1 MQIAVVSAPERG
13 CTDQMLA
20 CVAGELLACGVKVA
34 GVVQTNIERA
44 GRDHC
49 DMDLRV
55 LPSGP
60 LIRISQ
66 NLGAASQGCRLD
78 AGALEIAVMA
88 VERSL
93 ADGADLMIVNKFG
106 KHEAEGRGFR
116 DLIAAALA
124 AGIPVLCGINPR
136 NRSAFDEFAEGIA
149 VATPSDTAQITHWVR
164 GALAEK

>member
-20 CVAGELLACGVKVA
+20 RLAGELLACGVKVA
-34 GVVQTNIERA
+34 GVVQTNVERA
-44 GRDHC
+44 GREHC
-49 DMDLRV
+49 DMDLRI

-78 AGALEIAVMA
+78 AGALAAAVVA

-93 ADGADLMIVNKFG
+93 ADGADLVIVNKFG

-116 DLIAAALA
+116 HLIGAALA
-124 AGIPVLCGINPR
+124 AGIPVLCGISAR
-136 NRSAFDEFAEGIA
+136 NRSAFDKFAEGMA
-149 VATPSDTAQITHWVR
+149 VATPADMAQVTHWVR
-164 GALAEK
+164 AALAER